1 MTKRIPKS
9 DAEKAIKDADAL
21 EVVFQEIDRTDQASV
36 KQASLNKFVDEV
48 KKQIKDERNILLF
61 SVKVK

>member
-1 MTKRIPKS
+1 MSRRISKS

-21 EVVFQEIDRTDQASV
+21 EVIFQEIDRADQTST
-36 KQASLNKFVDEV
+36 KQTALNKFVEEV
-48 KKQIKDERNILLF
+48 KKQIKDQRNVMLF

>member
-1 MTKRIPKS
+1 MSKRISKS

-21 EVVFQEIDRTDQASV
+21 EVVFQEIERTDQTSV
-36 KQASLNKFVDEV
+36 KQTSLNKFVDEV
-48 KKQIKDERNILLF
+48 KKQIKDERNILLY

>member
-1 MTKRIPKS
+1 MTKRISKS

-21 EVVFQEIDRTDQASV
+21 EVLFEEIDRSDNTSS
-36 KQASLNKFVDEV
+36 KQTALNSFINEV
-48 KKQIKDERNILLF
+48 KKQINDQRNVKLY